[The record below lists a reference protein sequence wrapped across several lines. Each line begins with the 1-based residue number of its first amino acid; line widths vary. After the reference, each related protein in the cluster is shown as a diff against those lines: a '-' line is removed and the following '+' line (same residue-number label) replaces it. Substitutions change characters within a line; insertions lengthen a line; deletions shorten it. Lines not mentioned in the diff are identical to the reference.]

1 MGEHRQDR
9 VIWSP
14 LQVATYTLGD
24 LAEALVLLHN
34 VRLIDDD
41 ELKRLAEKAERMWP
55 TAANE
60 DAAERITEIGDEI
73 RRLEEC
79 NEADRARLASLP
91 EEPWPLESF
100 DEWSELTRERDG
112 ADADAIAEQHERD
125 RLGY

>member
-1 MGEHRQDR
+1 MPEHRQDR

-55 TAANE
+55 S
-60 DAAERITEIGDEI
+60 DEND
-73 RRLEEC
+73 EK
-79 NEADRARLASLP
+79 

>member
-1 MGEHRQDR
+1 MGGHRQDR

-55 TAANE
+55 S
-60 DAAERITEIGDEI
+60 DEND
-73 RRLEEC
+73 EK
-79 NEADRARLASLP
+79 

-100 DEWSELTRERDG
+100 DEWSELTGERDG
-112 ADADAIAEQHERD
+112 AEADAIAEQHERD

>member
-1 MGEHRQDR
+1 MGKHRQDR

-55 TAANE
+55 S
-60 DAAERITEIGDEI
+60 DEND
-73 RRLEEC
+73 EK
-79 NEADRARLASLP
+79 

-100 DEWSELTRERDG
+100 DPWSELTRERDG

>member
-1 MGEHRQDR
+1 MGGHRQDR

-60 DAAERITEIGDEI
+60 DAAERITEIEDEI
-73 RRLEEC
+73 RRLEES
-79 NEADRARLASLP
+79 NEVDRRRLR

-100 DEWSELTRERDG
+100 DEHSELTRERDG
-112 ADADAIAEQHERD
+112 AEADAEAERHSPYRT
-125 RLGY
+125 GY

>member
-14 LQVATYTLGD
+14 LQVSRYTLGD

-34 VRLIDDD
+34 VSLIDDD

-55 TAANE
+55 TAADE
-60 DAAERITEIGDEI
+60 DAAERITEIEDEI
-73 RRLEEC
+73 RRLEES
-79 NEADRARLASLP
+79 NEVDRRRLR

-100 DEWSELTRERDG
+100 DEHSELTRERDG
-112 ADADAIAEQHERD
+112 AEADAEAERHSPYRT
-125 RLGY
+125 GY

>member
-1 MGEHRQDR
+1 MGKHRQDR

-41 ELKRLAEKAERMWP
+41 ELKRLAQKAERMWP
-55 TAANE
+55 ARAPS
-60 DAAERITEIGDEI
+60 AAERIAELEAEILS
-73 RRLEEC
+73 LEEA
-79 NEADRARLASLP
+79 NEVDRARLAELP

-100 DEWSELTRERDG
+100 DEWSELTRELDG
-112 ADADAIAEQHERD
+112 AEADAIAEQHERD